1 MAVEDIGALVPTK
14 IPGYADAA
22 DIQAA
27 LRAYHYGS
35 LTFDPAETDPEEL
48 LTPSIAKSI
57 YDLQQGT
64 AGTVTLTG
72 VQTLTNKTLTSPT
85 VSGLYL
91 SDSSITIEGASNN
104 TNETVLTVIDPTQDN
119 TITFPN
125 TSGNVVLDTAS
136 QTLTNKTLTS
146 PTMTTPA
153 LGTPASGTMTNVT
166 GLPIST
172 GVSGLGTGVATF
184 LGTPSSENLRSAVTD
199 ETGSGALVFAT
210 SPTLVTPNIG
220 AASGTSL
227 TLSGDLV
234 LDGVGSIGSIQDEL
248 TLILMGGL

>member
-35 LTFDPAETDPEEL
+35 YSYDPANTSPASL
-48 LTPSIAKSI
+48 ITPSIAKSI

-64 AGTVTLTG
+64 AGNVTLTG
-72 VQTLTNKTLTSPT
+72 TQTLTNKTLTSPT

-91 SDSSITIEGASNN
+91 SDSSIVIEGASANN
-104 TNETVLTVIDPTQDN
+104 FETTLTVTDPTADR
-119 TITFPN
+119 TITFPDA
-125 TSGNVVLDTAS
+125 TGQVVLRDSTD
-136 QTLTNKTLTS
+136 TLTNKTLTS
-146 PTMTTPA
+146 PTMTAPV
-153 LGTPASGTMTNVT
+153 LGTPVSGTLTNAT

-184 LGTPSSENLRSAVTD
+184 LGTPSSANLRGAVTD

-220 AASGTSL
+220 VASGTSL
-227 TLSGDLV
+227 TLTGDLV

-248 TLILMGGL
+248 TLILMDAL

>member
-1 MAVEDIGALVPTK
+1 MAVENIGTLIPTK
-14 IPGYADAA
+14 IPGYADPA

-35 LTFDPAETDPEEL
+35 YSFDTAEADPANL
-48 LTPSIAKSI
+48 ITPSIAKTI

-64 AGTVTLTG
+64 TGAVTLTG

-91 SDSSITIEGASNN
+91 SDSSIVIEGASANN
-104 TNETVLTVIDPTQDN
+104 FETTLTVADPTADR

-125 TSGNVVLDTAS
+125 ATGEVVLDTAS

-184 LGTPSSENLRSAVTD
+184 LGTPSSANLRTAVTD
-199 ETGSGALVFAT
+199 ETGTGALVFADT
-210 SPTLVTPNIG
+210 PTLVTPNIG
-220 AASGTSL
+220 VASGTSL
-227 TLSGDLV
+227 TLTGDLV
-234 LDGVGSIGSIQDEL
+234 LDGVGSIGSIQDGL
-248 TLILMGGL
+248 TLILMDAL